1 VADEN
6 DTCLIFIAAHDVRF
20 GRWLLLA
27 NPMTSFV
34 LRLLVLPLALL
45 SFTARPAI
53 AQPATSPGI
62 LLLAH
67 GGSKVWNASVGAIVA
82 DVNRERPTEVAFGMA
97 TRQEIQAAVDRLVA
111 RGVTE
116 IVAVPL
122 FVSSH
127 SSVIRSTEYLLGLRA
142 DAPADLALFAKMHHG
157 AGGHRHGDAAAPAVD
172 GTRPIVS
179 PVPIR
184 MTGAL
189 GAHPI
194 VADILIDRAAVAS
207 TDAAH
212 EVVILVA
219 HGPVPDDDNNR
230 WLADLATLGARI
242 KSVARYKGVEW
253 QTVRDDA
260 PEPIRGQAATELRDR
275 VTRISSAGDRALIV
289 PVLISFGGI
298 EAGLRKRLDG
308 LQYAMATQGLL
319 PDPRLAEWVRTVAR
333 AVPVSASEPPRL
345 FDSVTVS
352 ATLNPSSIKE
362 TPSTVAVIDAETIA
376 RRMVESTAD
385 LVKFE
390 PGVYVE
396 TVANRVGLNGFN
408 IRGIGGN
415 RVMTQVDG
423 VDTSEQFDF
432 GPFNVHQF
440 ALDLDTL
447 KSAEIVR
454 SAGSALY
461 GSDALGGVVSF
472 FTKDPADYLGSR
484 AFHAAAKIGF
494 DGRSNEANVNGV
506 LAGGRGRVTA
516 SLFASHATGHESS
529 NHGTIETQD
538 ATRTALNP
546 QDRQSA
552 QALGKAV
559 VRLGDGHQLKAAIEL
574 ADHDIDTDAF
584 SSRTP
589 TVLDITSNDT
599 MRRQRVSLDHTL
611 ANRGGLAQW
620 SSSLFVQTSDT
631 DQVVRELRVAGSTRI
646 DRNGTLSYE
655 QDSAGGSTQARKLFT
670 TGRYGALA
678 TVGASYERHTFDMIR
693 DRLDINTQTG
703 AVVPAVGLILPT
715 KYFPKSDVGE
725 TGAYAQAEMKI
736 GRLTLVPGLRY
747 DRFTVDAD
755 ASDAVFLA
763 TQSPVPADFDASAV
777 STRLGAAVNVSTAV
791 TVHAQYSGGF
801 RAPPY
806 SAINSGFT
814 NLQGGYTSVP
824 NADLD
829 PETSDNFEVGVRS
842 VVGRVSFGATVFSN
856 HYDDFILQ
864 ATRGVNPQTG
874 LQEFQYQ
881 NVSKARIEGLE
892 LQGDARLTDRIRLRA
907 SYALI
912 RGNDVSGDADVPLDS
927 IAPDQGVVGIEY
939 VAASGRWGSEL
950 SARAVRAQ
958 RDDVVG
964 ATLFAPASYAT
975 ADATAWWSLPHRLT
989 LRAGVLNLT
998 NAKYFE
1004 WANVRGR
1011 ATTDRTIDRYSSPG
1025 VSGQVA
1031 VSYGW

>member
-1 VADEN
+1 
-6 DTCLIFIAAHDVRF
+6 
-20 GRWLLLA
+20 
-27 NPMTSFV
+27 MTSFV
-34 LRLLVLPLALL
+34 LRFLVLPIALL
-45 SFTARPAI
+45 SLVAPRAH
-53 AQPATSPGI
+53 AQPAASSRGI
-62 LLLAH
+62 LVLAH
-67 GGSKVWNASVGAIVA
+67 GGSRGWNDSVAAIVA
-82 DVNRERPTEVAFGMA
+82 DVNRDSPTEVAFGMA
-97 TRQEIQAAVDRLVA
+97 TRQEIQSAIDRLVA

-127 SSVIRSTEYLLGLRA
+127 SSVVRSTEYLLGLRA
-142 DAPADLALFAKMHHG
+142 DAPADLALFAKMSHG
-157 AGGHRHGDAAAPAVD
+157 AGGHQHAAGGATPAPAVD
-172 GTRPIVS
+172 GSRPVVS

-194 VADILIDRAAVAS
+194 VADILVDRAAAAS

-219 HGPVPDDDNNR
+219 HGPVPVDDNNR
-230 WLADLATLGARI
+230 WLADLATLGSRI
-242 KSVARYKGVEW
+242 KSVARYKDVEW

-260 PEPIRGQAATELRDR
+260 PEPIRGQAAAELRER
-275 VTRISSAGDRALIV
+275 VTRISAAGDRALIV

-308 LQYAMATQGLL
+308 LHYEMAKQGLL
-319 PDPRLAEWVRTVAR
+319 PDPRLADWVRTVAR
-333 AVPVSASEPPRL
+333 TAPVNSDAAEQPRL

-362 TPSTVAVIDAETIA
+362 TPGTVSVIDSETIA
-376 RRMVESTAD
+376 RRMIENAAD

-396 TVANRVGLNGFN
+396 TVANRIGLNGFN

-415 RVMTQVDG
+415 RVMTQIDG

-440 ALDLDTL
+440 GLDLDTL

-461 GSDALGGVVSF
+461 GSDALGGVVSL

-484 AFHAAAKIGF
+484 AFHSAGKIGF
-494 DGRSNEANVNGV
+494 DGRADETNLNGV
-506 LAGGRGRVTA
+506 VAGGRGRVTA
-516 SLFASHATGHESS
+516 SLFASHASGHEAS
-529 NHGTIETQD
+529 NHGDIDSQD

-546 QDRQSA
+546 QDRKAS

-559 VRLGDGHQLKAAIEL
+559 VRLGDGHQLKASVEV
-574 ADHDIDTDAF
+574 ADQSVFTDAF
-584 SSRTP
+584 SSRAAA
-589 TVLDITSNDT
+589 VLDITSDDT
-599 MRRQRVSLDHTL
+599 MKRQRASVDHTL

-620 SSSLFVQTSDT
+620 SSSLFFQNSDT
-631 DQVVRELRVAGSTRI
+631 EQVVRELRVAGAARI
-646 DRNGTLSYE
+646 DRNGTLDYE
-655 QDSAGGSTQARKLFT
+655 QNSIGGSTQARKLFT
-670 TGRYGALA
+670 TGRYSTLA
-678 TVGASYERHTFDMIR
+678 TVGASYQRHTFDMLR
-693 DRLDINTQTG
+693 DRLDINTTTG
-703 AVVPAVGLILPT
+703 AVVPAVGLILPS

-725 TGAYAQAEMKI
+725 TGAYVQGEMKL

-747 DRFTVDAD
+747 DRFTSDAD
-755 ASDAVFLA
+755 ATDAVFLA
-763 TQSPVPADFDASAV
+763 TLSPVPVDFSASAV
-777 STRLGAAVNVSTAV
+777 SSRLGAAFNVSTAV

-814 NLQGGYTSVP
+814 NLQGGYTSIP
-824 NADLD
+824 NPDLD
-829 PETSDNFEVGVRS
+829 AETSHNVEAGVRS

-856 HYDDFILQ
+856 HYDDFIVQ
-864 ATRGVNPQTG
+864 ASRGVNATTG

-881 NVSKARIEGLE
+881 NVSKAKVDGLE
-892 LQGDARLTDRIRLRA
+892 LQGDARLTNRLRLRA

-912 RGNDVSGDADVPLDS
+912 RGNDVSGAEDVALDT
-927 IAPDQGVVGIEY
+927 IAPDQGVVGLEY
-939 VAASGRWGSEL
+939 VAGSGRWGGEL

-964 ATLFAPASYAT
+964 TTLFAPSAYAT
-975 ADATAWWSLPHRLT
+975 ADLTAWWSLPRRLT
-989 LRAGVLNLT
+989 LRAGILNLT
-998 NAKYFE
+998 NATYFE
-1004 WANVRGR
+1004 WPNVRGR
-1011 ATTDRTIDRYSSPG
+1011 AATDRTIDRYSSPG
-1025 VSGQVA
+1025 TSGSVS